1 MSARH
6 SLSMRFLQAGKDP
19 SLNVKGAY
27 PEGWAD
33 MLGMI
38 CVIVAALVTRFTG
51 WAWVDTLVAVGIGQ
65 WVLPRTW
72 VPRG

>member
-38 CVIVAALVTRFTG
+38 LKQGFGGLEPDEMVAEIKERITDELDYSIEACNQ
-51 WAWVDTLVAVGIGQ
+51 AV
-65 WVLPRTW
+65 
-72 VPRG
+72 